1 MLFENEKKSLIW
13 TKLIK
18 KENCFGAKIVMVF
31 LSAFILTQNPFEI
44 KSQINI
50 NLEFFQI
57 ESRSALLS

>member
-1 MLFENEKKSLIW
+1 MRQKSHLDKIDKK
-13 TKLIK
+13 
-18 KENCFGAKIVMVF
+18 NYFGAKIVMVF